1 VTVSSRPDL
10 ADALADSL
18 SRLGLALDQRQQSR
32 LLQFGELLR
41 QWNRVHNLT
50 AIDRPDQLLTHHL
63 LDSLAA
69 VPTIARRAGGRHI
82 RLLDVGSGGG
92 MPGIPAAIAMPDVT
106 VTLIDK
112 VRKKAAF
119 LLQAKLEL
127 QLHNVE
133 VLHGRVEGIR
143 TEPFDII
150 TARALSSLD
159 ELVRWTRHLL
169 VPGGCWIAMKGSLP
183 LDEIAALARAAPEVA
198 VVDTVKLRV
207 PGLEA
212 ERHLVVIEPL

>member
-1 VTVSSRPDL
+1 MTVSSRPDL
-10 ADALADSL
+10 ASALADGAT
-18 SRLGLALDQRQQSR
+18 RLGLALDRRQQSR
-32 LLQFGELLR
+32 LLQFAELLQR
-41 QWNRVHNLT
+41 WNRVHNLT

-69 VPTIARRAGGRHI
+69 VPTIARRAGGRPI
-82 RLLDVGSGGG
+82 RLADVGSGGG
-92 MPGIPAAIAMPDVT
+92 LPGIPVAIAMPDVA

-133 VLHGRVEGIR
+133 VLHGRAEEIQSK
-143 TEPFDII
+143 PFDII

-159 ELVRWTRHLL
+159 ELVRWTRPLL
-169 VPGGCWIAMKGSLP
+169 APGGCWIAMKGALP
-183 LDEIAALARAAPEVA
+183 DDEIAALERAIPAVA

-207 PGLEA
+207 PRLEA

>member
-1 VTVSSRPDL
+1 VTVSSRPDF
-10 ADALADSL
+10 AGALADGAT
-18 SRLGLALDQRQQSR
+18 RLGLALDQRQQSQ
-32 LLQFGELLR
+32 LLQFAELLQR
-41 QWNRVHNLT
+41 WNRVHNLT

-69 VPTIARRAGGRHI
+69 VQTIARRAGGRHI

-92 MPGIPAAIAMPDVT
+92 LPGIPVAIAMPDVD

-133 VLHGRVEGIR
+133 VLHGRAEEIR
-143 TEPFDII
+143 AEPFDII

-159 ELVRWTRHLL
+159 ELVRWTRRLL
-169 VPGGCWIAMKGSLP
+169 APGGWWIAMKGVLP
-183 LDEIAALARAAPEVA
+183 VDEIAALERTTPAVA
-198 VVDTVKLRV
+198 VIDTVKLRV
-207 PGLEA
+207 PCLEA
-212 ERHLVVIEPL
+212 ERHLVVIESL